1 MIHFVGAGCGAVDL
15 ITVRGMNL
23 LKKADVVIYAGSLVN
38 PELLEYTKPGC
49 KVFNSA
55 EMVLGEIVQEMLSAD
70 DKGLEVVRLHT
81 GEPSLYGAVKEQ
93 MEELDKAG
101 VSYDSCPG
109 VSACFG
115 AASSLNL
122 EYTLPEVSQTL
133 IITRMEGKTS
143 VPDSEKIKSLASH
156 GASMAIYLST
166 GLLDKLSEEL
176 IEGGYSPDTSAAIVY
191 KATWP
196 DEKVCPCTVSTL
208 SKTAEENNI
217 KKTAVIL
224 VGDVIGTSDVVRS
237 RLYSED
243 FSTEFRKA
251 TK

>member
-55 EMVLGEIVQEMLSAD
+55 EMVLDEIVQEMLSAD

-176 IEGGYSPDTSAAIVY
+176 IAGGYSPDTSAAIVY

-208 SKTAEENNI
+208 SKTAEEKKI
-217 KKTAVIL
+217 KKTAVVL
-224 VGDVIGTSDVVRS
+224 VGEVIGTSDVVRS

>member
-1 MIHFVGAGCGAVDL
+1 MIHFVGAGCGAADL
-15 ITVRGMNL
+15 ITVRG
-23 LKKADVVIYAGSLVN
+23 LKYLEKADVVIYAGSLVN
-38 PELLEYTKPGC
+38 PELLKYTKEGC
-49 KVFNSA
+49 RIFNSV
-55 EMVLGEIVQEMLSAD
+55 EMVLEEIMDEMISAD
-70 DKGLEVVRLHT
+70 KKGLDVVRLHT

-101 VSYDSCPG
+101 IPYDSCPG

-133 IITRMEGKTS
+133 IITRMEGRTS
-143 VPDSEKIKSLASH
+143 VPEKEKIKNLASH
-156 GASMAIYLST
+156 NASMAVYLSS
-166 GLLDKLSEEL
+166 GLLDKLSEAL
-176 IEGGYSPDTSAAIVY
+176 IEGGYAPDTPAAIVY

-196 DEKVCPCTVSTL
+196 DEKICPCTVSTL
-208 SKTAEENNI
+208 SETGKKNDI

-224 VGDVIGTSDVVRS
+224 VGNVLDTSNIVRS
-237 RLYSED
+237 RLYSSV

-251 TK
+251 KK